1 MQLEKVLEQSRSL
14 PRRQFAAGETVLRE
28 GEAAGL
34 LFVLEDGAVE
44 IVKRDIQISTISEP
58 GSVFGEMSAL
68 LGVPHTTTVRALRD
82 STFHVADDPNA
93 FLHATPA
100 IALEVAK
107 LLSRRLQLVTDYL
120 ADVKEQFSDRSDHL
134 AMVDEVLDSLVHHQD
149 PPSETGS
156 DRHPD
161 PTVD

>member
-1 MQLEKVLEQSRSL
+1 MQLETVLEHSRSL
-14 PRRQFAAGETVLRE
+14 PRRRFAAGEIVLRE

-34 LFVLEDGAVE
+34 LFVLEAGAVE
-44 IVKRDIQISTISEP
+44 IVKRNVQVATIAEA
-58 GSVFGEMSAL
+58 GSLFGEMSAL

-82 STFHVADDPNA
+82 SSFHVAEDPMG
-93 FLHATPA
+93 FLHGNPA

-120 ADVKEQFSDRSDHL
+120 VDVKEQYSDRSDHL
-134 AMVDEVLDSLVHHQD
+134 GMVDEVLDSLVNHQD
-149 PPSETGS
+149 PPSEPGS
-156 DRHPD
+156 DRYPD

>member
-1 MQLEKVLEQSRSL
+1 MQLETILEHSRAL
-14 PRRQFAAGETVLRE
+14 PRRRFAVGEIILRE
-28 GEAAGL
+28 GTADGL
-34 LFVLEDGAVE
+34 LFVLDQGVVE
-44 IVKRDIQISTISEP
+44 IVKRDIQISTIAEP

-68 LGVPHTTTVRALRD
+68 LGVPHTSTVRALCD
-82 STFHVADDPNA
+82 ATFYVADDPMG
-93 FLHATPA
+93 FLQDKPA

-134 AMVDEVLDSLVHHQD
+134 GMVDEVLDALVHHQD

-161 PTVD
+161 TTVD